1 MSRVIGALCC
11 AFALLCAPARAATN
25 GQLVAVARTPA
36 GDRLITL
43 NPDGTG
49 ARTLLSGQRLSSPG
63 WSPDGNRIAVVDG
76 HRVLVLDPISGQA
89 RTVLDE
95 AGAAAPTWAPDGTRL
110 ALLRG
115 PDVLTIGIDGS
126 DPRRIPVPFF
136 GQISWVAWSPDGARL
151 AYGTSGMLR
160 TIGID
165 GADDEPLVTAT
176 ELGDPAWS
184 PDGKRIAYRD
194 DGRLR
199 IIPAAGGEPVDLTR
213 TGGVEPDWS
222 PDGREVVYAF
232 GAGLRATGVDG
243 GVTRSIAVPADS
255 QSMLAEPDWQP
266 CVAGVTVRCTSAAPT
281 PACPDSA
288 SVTTVAGQAVDLP
301 LGGCTDPAGR
311 PLTVTVTRGPEHG
324 TLAGARYTP
333 AAGFSGQDSVLYR
346 ASASGASSNVAR
358 VTIYVLA
365 RVVPAAPAPPSR
377 APYLSALATPRLDKH
392 GRGWLRARCD
402 FDCTVKLRLTVRMR
416 SRKTIEGPALERHLK
431 AGRLLRLRLR
441 APHPK
446 LLRSAWVRGTVTG
459 ADGRRRRFRI
469 PVALTLT
476 LIP

>member
-1 MSRVIGALCC
+1 MSRVIGALCG
-11 AFALLCAPARAATN
+11 AFVLLCAPARAATD
-25 GQLVAVARTPA
+25 GQLVAIARTPA

-49 ARTLLSGQRLSSPG
+49 VRTVLSGQRLASPG

-76 HRVLVLDPISGQA
+76 HRVLVLDPISGQT

-95 AGAAAPTWAPDGTRL
+95 PGAAGPTWAPDGTRL

-126 DPRRIPVPFF
+126 DPRRIRVPFF
-136 GQISWVAWSPDGARL
+136 GQISWLAWSPDGARL

-165 GADDEPLVTAT
+165 GDDDQPLVTAT

-199 IIPAAGGEPVDLTR
+199 IIPAAGGDAVDLTR

-222 PDGREVVYAF
+222 PDGGEVVYAF
-232 GAGLRATGVDG
+232 GAALRATGVDG
-243 GVTRSIAVPADS
+243 GVTRSIAVPTDPQA
-255 QSMLAEPDWQP
+255 MLAEPDWQP
-266 CVAGVTVRCTSAAPT
+266 CVAGVTVSCTSPVPT
-281 PACPDSA
+281 PACPDST
-288 SVTTVAGQAVDLP
+288 SVTTVAGQPVDLP

-333 AAGFSGQDSVLYR
+333 AGGFSGQDSVLYR
-346 ASASGASSNVAR
+346 ASAGGASSNVAR
-358 VTIYVLA
+358 IAIYVVP
-365 RVVPAAPAPPSR
+365 RVAPAAQATPAR
-377 APYLSALATPRLDKH
+377 RPYLSAVATPRLDRH
-392 GRGWLRARCD
+392 GRGRLRARCD
-402 FDCTVKLRLTVRMR
+402 LDCTVKLRLTVRLR
-416 SRKTIEGPALERHLK
+416 SRRTIVGPALQRRLA
-431 AGRLLRLRLR
+431 AGVILRLQLR
-441 APHPK
+441 APQRK
-446 LLRSAWVRGTVTG
+446 LLRSAWIRGTVTG
-459 ADGRRRRFRI
+459 AGGHRRPFRI
-469 PVALTLT
+469 PVALR
-476 LIP
+476 

>member
-11 AFALLCAPARAATN
+11 AFVLLCATARAATN
-25 GQLVAVARTPA
+25 GQLVAIARTPT

-49 ARTLLSGQRLSSPG
+49 VRTLLSGQRLSSPG

-76 HRVLVLDPISGQA
+76 HRVLVLDPISGQT
-89 RTVLDE
+89 RTVLDQE
-95 AGAAAPTWAPDGTRL
+95 GAAGPTWAPDSRRL

-115 PDVLTIGIDGS
+115 PDVLTLAIDGG
-126 DPRRIPVPFF
+126 DPTQIPVPFL
-136 GQISWVAWSPDGARL
+136 GQISWLAWSPDGARL

-160 TIGID
+160 TIGIGGD
-165 GADDEPLVTAT
+165 DDEPLVTAT

-199 IIPAAGGEPVDLTR
+199 IIPAAGGDPVDLTR

-232 GAGLRATGVDG
+232 GAALRATGIDG
-243 GVTRSIAVPADS
+243 GVTRSIAIPTDS

-266 CVAGVTVRCTSAAPT
+266 CVAGVTVSCTSPAPA
-281 PACPDSA
+281 PACPESL
-288 SVTTVAGQAVDLP
+288 SVTTTADQAVDLP
-301 LGGCTDPAGR
+301 LGGCADPAGR
-311 PLTVTVTRGPEHG
+311 PVTVTVTRGPGHG
-324 TLAGARYTP
+324 TLSGTRYTP
-333 AAGFSGQDSVLYR
+333 AAGFSGSDSVLYR
-346 ASASGASSNVAR
+346 ASAGGAASNVGR
-358 VTIYVLA
+358 VTIYVLP
-365 RVVPAAPAPPSR
+365 RPATVAQAPPAR
-377 APYLSALATPRLDKH
+377 APYLSALTTPRLDKH

-402 FDCTVKLRLTVRMR
+402 LDCTVKLRLTVRLR
-416 SRKTIEGPALERHLK
+416 SHKTIDGRTLQRRLA
-431 AGRLLRLRLR
+431 AGALLRLRLR
-441 APHPK
+441 APQRR

-459 ADGRRRRFRI
+459 ADGRRRSFRI
-469 PVALTLT
+469 PVRLR
-476 LIP
+476 

>member
-11 AFALLCAPARAATN
+11 AFVLLCAPARGASN
-25 GQLVAVARTPA
+25 GQLVAIARTPA

-49 ARTLLSGQRLSSPG
+49 VRTLLSGQRLSSPG

-76 HRVLVLDPISGQA
+76 HRVLVLDPIGGQP

-95 AGAAAPTWAPDGTRL
+95 QGAAGPSWAPDGARL

-126 DPRRIPVPFF
+126 DPHRIPIPFF
-136 GQISWVAWSPDGARL
+136 GQISWLAWSPDGARL

-199 IIPAAGGEPVDLTR
+199 IIPAAGGDAVDLTR

-232 GAGLRATGVDG
+232 GAALHATGVDG
-243 GVTRSIAVPADS
+243 GVTRSIAVPGDS

-266 CVAGVTVRCTSAAPT
+266 CVAGVTVSCTSPAPT
-281 PACPDSA
+281 PSCPDTA
-288 SVTTVAGQAVDLP
+288 SVTTAAGQAVELP

-311 PLTVTVTRGPEHG
+311 PITVTVTRGPEHG
-324 TLAGARYTP
+324 TLAGTRYTP

-346 ASASGASSNVAR
+346 ASAGGAASKVAR
-358 VTIYVLA
+358 VTIYVVP
-365 RVVPAAPAPPSR
+365 RVTPAAQAPPAR
-377 APYLSALATPRLDKH
+377 APYLDAAAMPRLDRH

-402 FDCTVKLRLTVRMR
+402 IACTVRLRLTVRLR
-416 SRKTIEGPALERHLK
+416 SRKTIDGPALERRLA
-431 AGRLLRLRLR
+431 AGVLLRLRLR
-441 APHPK
+441 APQRK
-446 LLRSAWVRGTVTG
+446 LVRSAWIRGTATG
-459 ADGRRRRFRI
+459 ADGRRRSFKI
-469 PVALTLT
+469 PVNLG
-476 LIP
+476 